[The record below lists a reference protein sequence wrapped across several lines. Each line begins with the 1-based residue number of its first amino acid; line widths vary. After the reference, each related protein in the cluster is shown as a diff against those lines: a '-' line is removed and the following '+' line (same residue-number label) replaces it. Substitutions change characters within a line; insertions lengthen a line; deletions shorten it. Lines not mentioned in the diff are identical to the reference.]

1 MSPGIVCED
10 LLFRTTTNVKC
21 DLVAAEISKEAVIG
35 YKPAMKEV
43 GLAETVAE
51 ADAMIALAED
61 AEVEADT
68 APYMKIIGETLG
80 LGIY

>member
-43 GLAETVAE
+43 GLA
-51 ADAMIALAED
+51 
-61 AEVEADT
+61 
-68 APYMKIIGETLG
+68 
-80 LGIY
+80 